1 MGTSNSSSSY
11 RSSYSSYSS
20 DSIFAVVDKK
30 TTTSVDVP
38 ADAVVSDGTTS
49 GVTLTFDSMA
59 LTLTFASA
67 EGKWDLSNVT
77 LKYPVDGKQ
86 QVVEKSS
93 KDADGILGIHAHL
106 DNAFSCKVEKKIEMS
121 DDVVFTVVG
130 LKVQPYLSS
139 KSDNSYGKAEICE
152 EDKIPNNV
160 VPIAVGAA
168 LAALVVLVLIMYL
181 IGRRKHQR
189 G

>member
-49 GVTLTFDSMA
+49 GVTLTFDS
-59 LTLTFASA
+59 T

-106 DNAFSCKVEKKIEMS
+106 DNAFSCKAEKKIEMS

-168 LAALVVLVLIMYL
+168 L
-181 IGRRKHQR
+181 
-189 G
+189 

>member
-1 MGTSNSSSSY
+1 MGN
-11 RSSYSSYSS
+11 
-20 DSIFAVVDKK
+20 
-30 TTTSVDVP
+30 
-38 ADAVVSDGTTS
+38 AVVSDGTTS
-49 GVTLTFDSMA
+49 SVKLTFDSMT

-67 EGKWDLSNVT
+67 DDKWDLSNIT

-106 DNAFSCKVEKKIEMS
+106 DNAFSCKAEMN
-121 DDVVFTVVG
+121 DDVVVTVVG

-168 LAALVVLVLIMYL
+168 LA
-181 IGRRKHQR
+181 G
-189 G
+189 